1 MEKVFYES
9 YDLNNVK
16 YLLTLSTKELK
27 QAINSE
33 NVKENSS
40 NYIKSV
46 KQFLKQIASSKDGV
60 IRTTYKFASGRD
72 DGRRYSNGMRLQGL
86 AENIRNFIVKDT
98 GLDYDIINCF
108 PSLLLYLCNKHIKN
122 ESVYPLLK
130 QYVNDRDDVLAS
142 NEITKTDILIN
153 MNKDNPRPKNEYLKK
168 FVKEQSRI
176 KDLLIPFC
184 KEYTNFKSTN
194 ENNPISSTISQ
205 VLCILEDSILM
216 KATERIREA
225 ALIFDG
231 FISFEPVDLNTL
243 NTDTEEYG
251 IIWKVKPFE
260 TTIKMP
266 EDFKYNDY
274 IQDREFFHTKNH
286 IILNPL
292 VYMRKSDNVWTYN
305 DKHTTDQI
313 YANMPKYT
321 PEQIPFLKMWYS
333 DASRLEYETTNF
345 IPHNKVPPEYDE
357 NKVFNTFTP
366 FSRANNTPPTKEEYD
381 YAIPLIN
388 QFMNLLMALCE
399 NNYDSAEYLGNY
411 IGHLI
416 QYPERLPET
425 VIVLQGREGA
435 GKDTLINIIKLL
447 LDNNN
452 EYVVR
457 TDKPELV
464 LGRFNSMAKDSLLIQ
479 LNEFSNKNAIEYKES
494 LKNLATEAVIP
505 IEFKNVDKKIMVDN
519 HARIFLFSNNNRP
532 VVVSE
537 SNRRFC
543 AFRTTDKYLNDR
555 VFFGALKTNLE
566 DPKMLNGLFHYLN
579 TLKIEKFDPRVFPKG
594 SLYNALRDES
604 IHNIY
609 KFLYNINIKDPC
621 IKRGVKNNCIYI
633 KLTDLRDMFLEYG
646 FDEGIDNKNI
656 KTGQMKL
663 ELGKDGEYI
672 KFIKKDGYDYCK
684 FNYESLMKY
693 LKEKYFSMDDL
704 DDSEDEF
711 E

>member
-1 MEKVFYES
+1 MAKVFYES
-9 YDLNNVK
+9 YDTNRAK
-16 YLLTLSTKELK
+16 YLLSLTKDQLK
-27 QAINSE
+27 TAINSSKKEE
-33 NVKENSS
+33 NTNT
-40 NYIKSV
+40 YIKSV
-46 KQFLKQIASSKDGV
+46 INFLNEIVKSKDG
-60 IRTTYKFASGRD
+60 ILRTTYHTAKDRT
-72 DGRRYSNGMRLQGL
+72 DGRKYSNGLRLQGL
-86 AENIRNFIVKDT
+86 SSNIRGFIVKDT
-98 GLDYDIINCF
+98 GHDYDMVNAH
-108 PSLLLYLCNKHIKN
+108 PSLLLHLCNTHIKN
-122 ESVYPLLK
+122 TEVYPLLTE
-130 QYVNDRDDVLAS
+130 YVNNRDNVLS
-142 NEITKTDILIN
+142 NNKITKRDIHIN
-153 MNKDNPRPKNEYLKK
+153 MNKDNARPKNEYLKR

-176 KDLLIPFC
+176 KDILLPYVGQ
-184 KEYTNFKSTN
+184 YTEFKTDNITN
-194 ENNPISSTISQ
+194 PNSA
-205 VLCILEDSILM
+205 CICQMLNVVEDKLL
-216 KATERIREA
+216 TECTKPYREI

-231 FISFEPVDLNTL
+231 FIAFEDVELNTL
-243 NTDTEEYG
+243 NNITEPYG
-251 IIWKVKPFE
+251 IIWKIKPFE

-274 IQDREFFHTKNH
+274 IQDREFFHKSNH

-292 VYMRKSDNVWTYN
+292 MYMRLSDNVWTYN

-313 YANMPKYT
+313 YANMLKYT
-321 PEQIPFLKMWYS
+321 PEQIPFLKLWYS
-333 DASRLEYETTNF
+333 DASRREYETTNF
-345 IPHNKVPPEYDE
+345 IPHNKVPPDYDE
-357 NKVFNTFTP
+357 NSVFNTFTP
-366 FSRANNTPPTKEEYD
+366 FSRANNTPPTKTEYE
-381 YAIPLIN
+381 YSLPLID

-399 NNYDSAEYLGNY
+399 NDYDSAEYLGNY

-479 LNEFSNKNAIEYKES
+479 LNEFSNKNAIEFKES

-505 IEFKNVDKKIMVDN
+505 IEFKNVDKKVMVNN

-579 TLKIEKFDPRVFPKG
+579 TLKIEEFDPRVFPKG
-594 SLYNALRDES
+594 SLYHALRDES
-604 IHNIY
+604 IHSIY
-609 KFLYNINIKDPC
+609 KFLYTIDIDDPWFHTG
-621 IKRGVKNNCIYI
+621 IKNNNKYI
-633 KLTDLRDMFLEYG
+633 KLTDLRDMYVRYG
-646 FDEGIDNKNI
+646 HIEGINTRNI
-656 KTGQMKL
+656 KTGQIRL
-663 ELGKDGEYI
+663 ELGKDGEHI
-672 KFIKKDGYDYCK
+672 KFIKKNGYDYCK
-684 FNYESLMKY
+684 FNYDGLMEY
-693 LKEKYFSMDDL
+693 LKTKYFNADCSE
-704 DDSEDEF
+704 DSEDEF